1 MLLAA
6 ASAGRLPAALS
17 PLVLRKRA
25 PAAVASAAA
34 RSSMWV
40 AAPPPRAS
48 ASRRALGSGGDS
60 GGAAVGA
67 RVTAMHEAHEAGTDR
82 FPEIVLLDKLVKE
95 ENRDAFNV
103 WQAGV
108 QKVLDSELGVGNAHQ
123 HWFPPEGDRRHD
135 IVVFWFKNQRVF
147 QQWLSSPARKEL
159 LESGSQLQSLMGSP
173 VHFPLTD
180 DGSLGGWLAPRD
192 KHAAQPGSTTEAGGS
207 SSSASKEQ
215 QPKPNPPAK
224 WKIPLV
230 VLCSMYPT
238 SQLMPVVMPS
248 LIHLSPTIE
257 HLPPPLRDFVVS
269 LGMCVFMN
277 YVSLPIALRLT
288 GSWFLTRKLGLRT
301 GALAAAGLTTIYG
314 VEVYLCGLGRTGDA
328 AWPAQALA
336 AALA

>member
-6 ASAGRLPAALS
+6 ASAGRLAVSA

-25 PAAVASAAA
+25 AVAAGAA

-48 ASRRALGSGGDS
+48 VSRRALGSAGDS
-60 GGAAVGA
+60 GGAADGA
-67 RVTAMHEAHEAGTDR
+67 RVEAMHEAHEAGTDR
-82 FPEIVLLDKLVKE
+82 FPEIVLIDKFIEADK
-95 ENRDAFNV
+95 RDAFNL

-108 QKVLDSELGVGNAHQ
+108 QKVLDTELGVGNAHQ
-123 HWFPPEGDRRHD
+123 HWFPPEGGRRHD
-135 IVVFWFKNQRVF
+135 IVVFWFKNKRVF
-147 QQWLSSPARKEL
+147 QQWVSSPARQKL
-159 LESGSQLQSLMGSP
+159 LESGSQLQSWMGSP
-173 VHFPLTD
+173 VHIPLAD
-180 DGSLGGWLAPRD
+180 DGSLGGWLAPR
-192 KHAAQPGSTTEAGGS
+192 KEHAAQPGSTTQTGG

-215 QPKPNPPAK
+215 QPKPSPPAK

-238 SQLMPVVMPS
+238 SQVLPVVVPW
-248 LIHLSPTIE
+248 LVHLSPTVE

-269 LGMCVFMN
+269 FGMCVFMN
-277 YVSLPIALRLT
+277 FVSLPIALRLT
-288 GSWFLTRKLGLRT
+288 GSWFLARELGLRT

-314 VEVYLCGLGRTGDA
+314 VEIYLCGLGRTGDA